1 MTKINA
7 REVLHI
13 LRLFEI
19 ATPEDIPR
27 SITYLK
33 ITELTQSITASF
45 VFKNYNFYL
54 LFDDN
59 INDTS
64 QQVRQTL
71 AIAYPGVD
79 LKVVKNPRDI
89 DHSYGMPYKAKT
101 VYLAETDLQ
110 KQRLDILLTQKHPE
124 LSRSTIQKYINEGYA
139 TVNGET
145 VNVSK
150 KLILPTANFSLNIPT
165 KENHLEKTLPIIYE
179 DENVLVINKPQGL
192 LTHSKGALNDEFT
205 VADFLRRY
213 YADDLTDD
221 RPGIVHRLDRDTS
234 GIIIGAKNAETAKF
248 LRKQFSDR
256 NVKKTYYAIL
266 DGTPKEETAVLDL
279 PIARNMNNPST
290 FKVDPNGKSAVTK
303 YEVLKHLPN
312 NQTFVKFNPVT
323 GRTHQLRVH
332 ANYMNTPIKGDRVY
346 GKPAVKDGAQ
356 DRMYLHAGE
365 LELTIP
371 GGKRMTFTSE
381 LPKGFK

>member
-59 INDTS
+59 ITDTS

-79 LKVVKNPRDI
+79 LKAVKNPRDI

-110 KQRLDILLTQKHPE
+110 KQRLDILLTQKYPE
-124 LSRSTIQKYINEGYA
+124 LSRSTVQKYINEGYA

-221 RPGIVHRLDRDTS
+221 RPGIIHRLDRDTS

-332 ANYMNTPIKGDRVY
+332 ANYINAPIKGDRVY

>member
-110 KQRLDILLTQKHPE
+110 KQRLDILLTQKYPE
-124 LSRSTIQKYINEGYA
+124 LSRSTVQKYINEGYA

-221 RPGIVHRLDRDTS
+221 RPGIIHRLDRDTS

>member
-79 LKVVKNPRDI
+79 LKAVKNPRDI

-110 KQRLDILLTQKHPE
+110 KQRLDILLTQKYPE
-124 LSRSTIQKYINEGYA
+124 LSRSTVQKYINEGYA

-221 RPGIVHRLDRDTS
+221 RPGIIHRLDRDTS

>member
-110 KQRLDILLTQKHPE
+110 KQRLDILFTQKYPE

-221 RPGIVHRLDRDTS
+221 RPGIIHRLDRDTS

>member
-79 LKVVKNPRDI
+79 LKAVKNPRDI

-221 RPGIVHRLDRDTS
+221 RPGIIHRLDRDTS

>member
-79 LKVVKNPRDI
+79 LKAVKNPRDI

-110 KQRLDILLTQKHPE
+110 KQRLDILLTQKYPE

-221 RPGIVHRLDRDTS
+221 RPGIIHRLDRDTS

>member
-7 REVLHI
+7 REVLRI

-79 LKVVKNPRDI
+79 LKAVKNPRDI

-221 RPGIVHRLDRDTS
+221 RPGIIHRLDRDTS

>member
-59 INDTS
+59 ISDTS

-79 LKVVKNPRDI
+79 LKAVKNPRDI

-124 LSRSTIQKYINEGYA
+124 LSRSTVQKYINEGYA

-192 LTHSKGALNDEFT
+192 LTHSKGALNNEFT

-221 RPGIVHRLDRDTS
+221 RPGIIHRLDRDTS

>member
-59 INDTS
+59 ITDTS

-79 LKVVKNPRDI
+79 LKAVKNPRDI

-221 RPGIVHRLDRDTS
+221 RPGIIHRLDRDTS

>member
-79 LKVVKNPRDI
+79 LKAVKNPRDI

-110 KQRLDILLTQKHPE
+110 KQRLDILLTQKYPE
-124 LSRSTIQKYINEGYA
+124 LSRSTVQKYINEGYA

-221 RPGIVHRLDRDTS
+221 RPGIIHRLDRDTS

-332 ANYMNTPIKGDRVY
+332 ANYINAPIKGDRVY

>member
-59 INDTS
+59 ITDTS

-79 LKVVKNPRDI
+79 LKAVKNPRDI

-110 KQRLDILLTQKHPE
+110 KKRLDILLTQKYPE
-124 LSRSTIQKYINEGYA
+124 LSRSTVQKYINEGYA

-221 RPGIVHRLDRDTS
+221 RPGIIHRLDRDTS

-332 ANYMNTPIKGDRVY
+332 ANYINAPIKGDRVY